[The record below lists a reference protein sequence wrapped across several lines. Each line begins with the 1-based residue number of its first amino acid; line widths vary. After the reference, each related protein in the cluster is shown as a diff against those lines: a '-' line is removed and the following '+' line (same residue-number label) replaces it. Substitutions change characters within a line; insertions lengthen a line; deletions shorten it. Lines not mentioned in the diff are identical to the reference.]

1 MHQEFPKPCE
11 KHNSELFGRKFGN
24 DTTNKIKTK
33 QETKEILTDF
43 ARPFFSVPLHQ
54 LLLQWYG
61 INTFFIL
68 L

>member
-24 DTTNKIKTK
+24 DRANKIKTK

-43 ARPFFSVPLHQ
+43 ARPFLFCTITSAFTTVV
-54 LLLQWYG
+54 WY
-61 INTFFIL
+61 
-68 L
+68 